1 MGFDEEQEAEE
12 NRKERDTEDQR
23 SATAMVETINKFMGQ
38 RCCVFL
44 DSYNEDDSIDAIHGR
59 LMAVIREWPALVVR
73 DLTPGVERL
82 QRKRIIS
89 TASVRDLCL
98 SPGGEQCVKC
108 PTYKELQDES
118 GEKGEAGVQPA

>member
-12 NRKERDTEDQR
+12 NRKERDAEDQR